1 MSDNKPGSGSLMADL
16 NIGDG
21 AASAVPRISIADRIS
36 ARLAAVWNNP
46 TSRNRLVVGACV
58 ALIAGAGFAGYRYW
72 EMHHRPD
79 YALDPV
85 DDLAEFTFLR
95 GDFNSLPIKERLKLI
110 KEFADRVRNASSG
123 DSALLASFA
132 AGISGKA
139 REQIQE
145 NGARLMLDMVDSSA
159 VDYMKVPESER
170 GAFLEKSVI
179 EWTRIG
185 DQVSGRGDR
194 TDDEILA
201 DIKKQTQQRDEMRKK
216 MGPERSAK
224 MAAGIVGFLNG
235 NVANHANPVQSQRTL
250 QMMSDVNK
258 HFSGN

>member
-1 MSDNKPGSGSLMADL
+1 MNSLPNNPGSLLDEIGVNAVAPPSPGTAESLASRFT
-16 NIGDG
+16 
-21 AASAVPRISIADRIS
+21 AAISKSWSDRKTR
-36 ARLAAVWNNP
+36 ARL
-46 TSRNRLVVGACV
+46 VGAICIL
-58 ALIAGAGFAGYRYW
+58 ALAGATLGGYRYW
-72 EMHHRPD
+72 QYHHRPD
-79 YALDPV
+79 YALDPI

-110 KEFADRVRNASSG
+110 KDFADRIRNASSG

-145 NGARLMLDMVDSSA
+145 NGARLMLDMVDASA
-159 VDYMKVPESER
+159 IDYAKVPPEER
-170 GAFLEKSVI
+170 GTFLEKSVI

-185 DQVSGRGDR
+185 DQVSGRPERSDE
-194 TDDEILA
+194 EILA
-201 DIKKQTQQRDEMRKK
+201 DVRKQTEERDERRKK

-258 HFSGN
+258 HFSR

>member
-1 MSDNKPGSGSLMADL
+1 MSESKPGAGSLIEDL
-16 NIGDG
+16 NLGAG
-21 AASAVPRISIADRIS
+21 AASATRRVSITDRIS
-36 ARLAAVWNNP
+36 ARLAAMWNTP
-46 TSRNRLVVGACV
+46 ASRNRLVIGACV
-58 ALIAGAGFAGYRYW
+58 ALVAGAGVAGYRYW

-110 KEFADRVRNASSG
+110 KEFADRLRNASSG

-145 NGARLMLDMVDSSA
+145 NGARLMLDMVDASA
-159 VDYMKVPESER
+159 VDYMKVPEAER

-194 TDDEILA
+194 TDEEILA
-201 DIKKQTQQRDEMRKK
+201 DIKKQTAQRDEMRKK

-258 HFSGN
+258 HFSGK

>member
-1 MSDNKPGSGSLMADL
+1 MEEHKPGAGSLMADL
-16 NIGDG
+16 NLAAG
-21 AASAVPRISIADRIS
+21 AAPSLRRPSALSRVS
-36 ARLAAVWNNP
+36 ACLASAWNTP
-46 TSRNRLVVGACV
+46 ASRNRMVLGACI
-58 ALIAGAGFAGYRYW
+58 ALIAVAGVTGYQYWRY
-72 EMHHRPD
+72 HHRPD
-79 YALDPV
+79 YALDPI

-95 GDFNSLPIKERLKLI
+95 GDFNELPIKERLKLI
-110 KEFADRVRNASSG
+110 KDFADRIRNASSG

-145 NGARLMLDMVDSSA
+145 NGAKLMLDMVDASA
-159 VDYMKVPESER
+159 VDYMKVPEAER

-185 DQVSGRGDR
+185 DQVSGRGERSDE
-194 TDDEILA
+194 EILT
-201 DIKKQTQQRDEMRKK
+201 DIKKQTAQRDEMRKK
-216 MGPERSAK
+216 MGPERSAR

-258 HFSGN
+258 HFSK

>member
-1 MSDNKPGSGSLMADL
+1 MSEETSKPGSLLADL
-16 NIGDG
+16 EVPAG
-21 AASAVPRISIADRIS
+21 ARAIVRGPGLVERMRAKAGGIWQDPKSRTRI
-36 ARLAAVWNNP
+36 LA
-46 TSRNRLVVGACV
+46 GACV
-58 ALIAGAGFAGYRYW
+58 LVLAAGVFGGFEYW
-72 EMHHRPD
+72 RLHHRPD

-110 KEFADRVRNASSG
+110 REFADRIRNASSG
-123 DSALLASFA
+123 DSALLANFA

-145 NGARLMLDMVDSSA
+145 NGARLMLDMVDASA
-159 VDYMKVPESER
+159 VDYMKVAPEER

-194 TDDEILA
+194 TDEEILA
-201 DIKKQTQQRDEMRKK
+201 DIRKQTKQREEMRKK

-224 MAAGIVGFLNG
+224 MAAGIVTFLNG
-235 NVANHANPVQSQRTL
+235 NVANHANPIQSQRTL

-258 HFSGN
+258 HFAGK

>member
-1 MSDNKPGSGSLMADL
+1 MNNDKSNSGSLIADL
-16 NIGDG
+16 NFSGT
-21 AASAVPRISIADRIS
+21 AVPRAARVSLLDR
-36 ARLAAVWNNP
+36 AATRLAEVWNAP
-46 TSRNRLVVGACV
+46 RLRNRLIVGSCV
-58 ALIAGAGFAGYRYW
+58 AILAGGGVAGYQYWRY
-72 EMHHRPD
+72 HHQPD
-79 YALDPV
+79 YALDPI

-95 GDFNSLPIKERLKLI
+95 SDFNSLPIKERLKLI
-110 KEFADRVRNASSG
+110 KDFADRIRNASSG
-123 DSALLASFA
+123 DSAILASFA

-159 VDYMKVPESER
+159 IDYAKVPPEER

-185 DQVSGRGDR
+185 DQVSGRAER
-194 TDDEILA
+194 TDEEILA

-258 HFSGN
+258 HFSGK

>member
-1 MSDNKPGSGSLMADL
+1 MSEDKANGGSLLDDI
-16 NIGDG
+16 NFSG
-21 AASAVPRISIADRIS
+21 ATVSVPRVSIADRVS
-36 ARLAAVWNNP
+36 ARLATIWKTPA
-46 TSRNRLVVGACV
+46 SRNRLVIAACA
-58 ALIAGAGFAGYRYW
+58 ALLIGGGLTGYQYW
-72 EMHHRPD
+72 RLHHRPN
-79 YALDPV
+79 YELDPV

-110 KEFADRVRNASSG
+110 KDFADRIRNASSG

-139 REQIQE
+139 RDQIQE

-159 VDYMKVPESER
+159 MDYAKVAPEDR

-194 TDDEILA
+194 TDEEILA
-201 DIKKQTQQRDEMRKK
+201 DVRKQTNDRDEMRKK
-216 MGPERSAK
+216 MGPEKSAK

-250 QMMSDVNK
+250 QMMSDVSK
-258 HFSGN
+258 HFSGK

>member
-1 MSDNKPGSGSLMADL
+1 MATQMDEKSTLTADL
-16 NIGDG
+16 DFG
-21 AASAVPRISIADRIS
+21 AKKPRASLGARAWVGASARVRS
-36 ARLAAVWNNP
+36 VWNDP
-46 TSRNRLVVGACV
+46 VWRKRLVAGACV
-58 ALIAGAGFAGYRYW
+58 ALVGGAGLAGYEYW
-72 EMHHRPD
+72 RMHHRPD

-95 GDFNSLPIKERLKLI
+95 GDFNDLPIKERLRLI
-110 KEFADRVRNASSG
+110 KEFSDRIRNASSS

-145 NGARLMLDMVDSSA
+145 NGARLMLDMVDMSA
-159 VDYMKVPESER
+159 VDYMKVPQAER

-179 EWTRIG
+179 EWTRIA

-194 TDDEILA
+194 TDEEILA
-201 DIKKQTQQRDEMRKK
+201 DVKKEMADRDERRKK

-258 HFSGN
+258 HFAGQ

>member
-1 MSDNKPGSGSLMADL
+1 MSESKPGAGSLIEDL
-16 NIGDG
+16 NLSAG
-21 AASAVPRISIADRIS
+21 AASASPRVSIGDRIS
-36 ARLAAVWNNP
+36 ARLAAMWNTP
-46 TSRNRLVVGACV
+46 ASRNRLVIAACV
-58 ALIAGAGFAGYRYW
+58 ALVAGAGFAGYRYW

-145 NGARLMLDMVDSSA
+145 NGARLMLDMVDASA
-159 VDYMKVPESER
+159 VDYMKVPEAER

-185 DQVSGRGDR
+185 DQVSGRGER
-194 TDDEILA
+194 TDEEILA
-201 DIKKQTQQRDEMRKK
+201 DIKKQTAQRDEMRKK

-258 HFSGN
+258 HFSGK